1 MEEQRNDL
9 ISQFEQERRR
19 WEEEKLALEKECKDS
34 KSSLA
39 NLKIPSSPKKEEAQ
53 LENDQLGLTME
64 AVS

>member
-39 NLKIPSSPKKEEAQ
+39 NLKIPSSPKKEAQ